1 MVQGAIENAT
11 GFVAFALES
20 TSGTPEAAPQ
30 TDPNGYVILRGDM
43 APVSKKPANFKEI
56 AGYVFPTL
64 PMAGGEEFEVPVPM
78 FPILAG
84 NGLGPLLAAA
94 LGDDTISTLVA
105 LQAFAHVITWE
116 SLIKTFTFFCHYGT
130 NDDDQ
135 IKMCAVDSIT
145 INSKSSDNSL
155 EIDLA
160 VKGASMEHL
169 TNGAVAT
176 DQFIDPDSASQLSHS
191 GLLVEI
197 GQPGAAGRDVVE
209 DLSLDL
215 KRNLIFGCLGKPGQ
229 HPAGSSSH
237 RVVNSANSN
246 LDLKI
251 SMVDTDRE
259 EINRAMYPVNT
270 DPSAQTRWSD
280 VMRYIKARLSWYG
293 AAIYAGINGEADYL
307 NAGTIAGTFAGTY
320 SGGDTVTV
328 GEIEMSDSDI
338 YETALGENKDL
349 SFKLLDP
356 AATYEVVTGAGELS
370 VAVVAKA
377 ITVTLAAAGSTASAV
392 LAAIIANGDT
402 TALITPTLANG
413 SSGAGTITEAQAEIT
428 SANFKDGFR
437 FRYTTG
443 GAWSAWTNWIK
454 VTEAAQTLVSGITVT
469 FDDDTKSAAG
479 DIFRFCS
486 HYREM
491 LRITIPVLA
500 YKDIPRTTFKD
511 GKRMIELDLAHTS
524 AAEADRPFITI
535 WNSEGTAFDTAS

>member
-1 MVQGAIENAT
+1 
-11 GFVAFALES
+11 VAFALES

-30 TDPNGYVILRGDM
+30 TDPNGYIILRGDM
-43 APVSKKPANFKEI
+43 APVSKKPANFKDI

-94 LGDDTISTLVA
+94 LGDDTKSDLVA
-105 LQAFAHVITWE
+105 LHVYQHLITWE

-155 EIDLA
+155 EIDMA

-209 DLSLDL
+209 DLSLDM

-328 GEIEMSDSDI
+328 GEIEMSDSNI
-338 YETALGENKDL
+338 YETALENNKDL
-349 SFKLLDP
+349 SMKLLDTD
-356 AATYEVVTGAGELS
+356 ATYEVETGSEL
-370 VAVVAKA
+370 A
-377 ITVTLAAAGSTASAV
+377 VTLTGKDIKVTLGAEGSTAAAI
-392 LAAIIANGDT
+392 LAALLAKEGVP
-402 TALITPTLANG
+402 ALMTFTLANG
-413 SSGAGTITEAQAEIT
+413 SDGSGVVTSAQTKIT
-428 SANFKDGFR
+428 STSFKDGFR

-491 LRITIPVLA
+491 LRVTIPVLA

-511 GKRMIELDLAHTS
+511 GKRMIDLDLAHTS

-535 WNSEGTAFDTAS
+535 WNSEATAFDTAS